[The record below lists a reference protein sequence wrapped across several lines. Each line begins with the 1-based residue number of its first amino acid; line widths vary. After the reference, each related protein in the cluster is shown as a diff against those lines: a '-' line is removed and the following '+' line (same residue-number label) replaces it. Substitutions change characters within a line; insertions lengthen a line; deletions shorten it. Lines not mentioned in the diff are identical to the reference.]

1 LEFKRRVKLL
11 KILVQFSIG
20 IVILLYLL
28 QLADA
33 SKVFSILLMINPV
46 NVLLASIFFIIA
58 STFVAL
64 ALYIPIKSI
73 ERSAPMDKVILGSF
87 AGQLLSDV
95 TPVRSG
101 YFATPLIL
109 KALCNVSVEKGMV
122 GVLAT
127 GIVNS
132 FAKVVI
138 SVIALIYFISFLRS
152 NSLIVNAIAVGILF
166 LLGGGI
172 FLLIILIE
180 KRILKLIAVFEK
192 IPIIKVVIGKLINL
206 LNQVQEGGVNIKKH
220 FPIMFLLIVLSV
232 LTHAMALQFIS
243 DGFAVKSISL
253 IELMFIAT
261 LVGSLMY
268 IPVTIAGLGVQETG
282 YVLLL
287 TSLGM
292 PFDTAVAFA
301 LLARVLFTG
310 TDIIGL
316 PALMKVGFKNI
327 NKK

>member
-1 LEFKRRVKLL
+1 VVTKIKQFR
-11 KILVQFSIG
+11 ILVQLAVG
-20 IVILLYLL
+20 AVILLYLL
-28 QLADA
+28 QLADV
-33 SKVFSILLMINPV
+33 SKVFSMLLAVHPV
-46 NVLLASIFFIIA
+46 NVLLSCSFFIIA
-58 STFVAL
+58 STFVAF

-109 KALCNVSVEKGMV
+109 KELCNVSVEKGMV

-132 FAKVVI
+132 FAKVVL

-192 IPIIKVVIGKLINL
+192 NPYNKSYNRQAYKST
-206 LNQVQEGGVNIKKH
+206 QSSSKGGSK
-220 FPIMFLLIVLSV
+220 
-232 LTHAMALQFIS
+232 
-243 DGFAVKSISL
+243 
-253 IELMFIAT
+253 
-261 LVGSLMY
+261 Y
-268 IPVTIAGLGVQETG
+268 
-282 YVLLL
+282 
-287 TSLGM
+287 
-292 PFDTAVAFA
+292 
-301 LLARVLFTG
+301 
-310 TDIIGL
+310 
-316 PALMKVGFKNI
+316 
-327 NKK
+327 